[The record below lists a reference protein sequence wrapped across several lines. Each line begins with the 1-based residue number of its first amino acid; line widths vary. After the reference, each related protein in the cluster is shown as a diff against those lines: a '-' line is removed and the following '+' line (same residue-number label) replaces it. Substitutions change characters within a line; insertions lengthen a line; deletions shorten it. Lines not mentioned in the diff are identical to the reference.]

1 MNGAYVSNQGAYGPN
16 SKFHDDGLPNPG
28 VRQYKKDKRGG
39 CCSCKTLCCSLCTC
53 LLLLIAAIGIFALVA
68 WLVLKPK
75 SPQYNVTSVS
85 IQDLTVTQGTSSS
98 SGNSTVFLDST
109 LSLNLLTKNPNRV
122 EINVKNS
129 TVDLF
134 FQTLQIGQAF
144 IPAFTQGKNSEKNV
158 TIAATV
164 TNVDLLGESSNFLA
178 AYNNNSVPLTT
189 SSVIKGNVKIWGI
202 TSPEFK
208 GTLKCNLN
216 IDPQTRNLLSKSC
229 SVSNVKLA

>member
-1 MNGAYVSNQGAYGPN
+1 
-16 SKFHDDGLPNPG
+16 
-28 VRQYKKDKRGG
+28 
-39 CCSCKTLCCSLCTC
+39 
-53 LLLLIAAIGIFALVA
+53 
-68 WLVLKPK
+68 
-75 SPQYNVTSVS
+75 
-85 IQDLTVTQGTSSS
+85 
-98 SGNSTVFLDST
+98 
-109 LSLNLLTKNPNRV
+109 LSLEEMQELIVLLMLMLLCELQV

-208 GTLKCNLN
+208 VS
-216 IDPQTRNLLSKSC
+216 TR
-229 SVSNVKLA
+229 SNC